1 MSTGLPPDPAIV
13 SVSGRSTLPSQ
24 AAPSLLG
31 HSSQLNQSVPFGA
44 FHTAVGSPLLGGKN
58 RGNGGFRLGPM
69 SRGEIGIFRSAKNQH
84 ETRIFK
90 IKRF

>member
-31 HSSQLNQSVPFGA
+31 HSSTQLNQSVPFGA

-69 SRGEIGIFRSAKNQH
+69 SRGKSAYLDQQKTNM
-84 ETRIFK
+84 
-90 IKRF
+90 KREFLK